1 MWNKLAVAL
10 WQTVLGPML
19 LVSLLSGPY
28 ASAEAAA
35 HPLDALQAEEYASAI
50 AMLKA
55 AKRVTDESRY
65 PLITLQ
71 EPPKAEVRRW
81 KPGDPVRRAAFLVV
95 KDGPRTFEAVVDL
108 SAGTVT
114 SWKEVSGAQSSL
126 LMEEWM
132 TAQKLVLEHPEWQ
145 AAARKRGF
153 SSFEEVVCIPATAGY
168 FGLAEEEGRRLFKVP
183 CFDGRGTKN
192 FWGRPI
198 EGLTAVVDIDRS
210 EVIKLIDTGA
220 VPIPRAPVDLDPGSV
235 GALRNVPAPIH
246 LTQPE
251 GAGFTLEGN
260 EVRWQNW
267 QFHLRLDARLGLI
280 VSLVRYQD
288 QDQLRSVLYQGSVSE
303 LFVPYMDPDLG
314 WYFRTYMD
322 AGEYGVGKFTAPLEP
337 GADCP
342 TNAVLIDAVL
352 ADDKGAAFPQPRAAC
367 LFEREA
373 GEIAWRHFE
382 VVNGQTESR
391 KARELVVRFIAAIGN
406 YDYLFDWVFCQN
418 GSIRVRL
425 GTSGV
430 EQVKAVKS
438 RTLADDA
445 DGSDL
450 SYGRLVAPHT
460 LAVNHDHFFNFR
472 LDLDVDGSEN
482 SLLVEALKPKR
493 LGPQSPRQSIW
504 VVEPRT
510 AKSEQ
515 EAKLHVMME
524 KPALWRAINPNVRGP
539 LGYPVS
545 YELVPGHV
553 AFSLL
558 SADDFPQRRA
568 GFTDYQLWV
577 TPYRSEERY
586 AGGMYPNQSKGG
598 DGLTGPSRIPTSC
611 SGIRSASITWCGP
624 RTGRCCRRSGTSSSC
639 ARSISSPGTRRSTCH
654 RRPSSRRTDGCL
666 LAGTARP
673 RFDRGKWG

>member
-1 MWNKLAVAL
+1 MDMWNKLGVAL

-19 LVSLLSGPY
+19 LVSLLSGPH

-35 HPLDALQAEEYASAI
+35 HPLDPLQAEEYASAI
-50 AMLKA
+50 AILKT
-55 AKRVTDESRY
+55 AKRATDESRY

-220 VPIPRAPVDLDPGSV
+220 VPIPQAPVDLDPGSV
-235 GALRNVPAPIH
+235 GTLRNVPAP
-246 LTQPE
+246 
-251 GAGFTLEGN
+251 N
-260 EVRWQNW
+260 
-267 QFHLRLDARLGLI
+267 
-280 VSLVRYQD
+280 
-288 QDQLRSVLYQGSVSE
+288 
-303 LFVPYMDPDLG
+303 
-314 WYFRTYMD
+314 
-322 AGEYGVGKFTAPLEP
+322 
-337 GADCP
+337 
-342 TNAVLIDAVL
+342 
-352 ADDKGAAFPQPRAAC
+352 
-367 LFEREA
+367 
-373 GEIAWRHFE
+373 
-382 VVNGQTESR
+382 
-391 KARELVVRFIAAIGN
+391 
-406 YDYLFDWVFCQN
+406 
-418 GSIRVRL
+418 
-425 GTSGV
+425 
-430 EQVKAVKS
+430 
-438 RTLADDA
+438 
-445 DGSDL
+445 
-450 SYGRLVAPHT
+450 T

-493 LGPQSPRQSIW
+493 LGPESPRQSIW

-515 EAKLHVMME
+515 EAKLQVMME

-558 SADDFPQRRA
+558 TATDFPQRRA

-577 TPYRSEERY
+577 TPYRPEERY

-598 DGLTGPSRIPTSC
+598 DGLPAWTSANRPIENTDIVLWYTLGLHHVVRAEDWPVLPTVWHEFEL
-611 SGIRSASITWCGP
+611 RPFDFFARNPALDLPPQTKQ
-624 RTGRCCRRSGTSSSC
+624 SSN
-639 ARSISSPGTRRSTCH
+639 
-654 RRPSSRRTDGCL
+654 
-666 LAGTARP
+666 
-673 RFDRGKWG
+673 